1 MKKRLREKRT
11 AQTHVRTWGCSMSF
25 SSLPDYLNEREHR
38 EAVAVL
44 LEDSLELPAA
54 ERVEAFRE
62 AIAELSESATYVVPE
77 LGPPDRGLLSP
88 AEHRMHVAGFVQRAL
103 DGPADEWPETINLA
117 VVALRAAGVRR
128 VEESG

>member
-1 MKKRLREKRT
+1 VSAVEDMYEHGV
-11 AQTHVRTWGCSMSF
+11 AAMSF

-38 EAVAVL
+38 EAAAVL
-44 LEDSLELPAA
+44 LEDSLDLPAA

-77 LGPPDRGLLSP
+77 TGTPDWGFLSP
-88 AEHRMHVAGFVQRAL
+88 AEHRLHVAVIVQRAL
-103 DGPADEWPETINLA
+103 DGPADEWPEMINLA

-128 VEESG
+128 VEESGLHQPA